1 MSSMVLTMGLNNGDK
16 QMKLHTRDQA
26 RKQLVKLKISVVE
39 LSNKVV
45 KLRRLMVLVGVQI
58 ILRKR

>member
-1 MSSMVLTMGLNNGDK
+1 MR
-16 QMKLHTRDQA
+16 LHTRDQA

-39 LSNKVV
+39 LSNNVV
-45 KLRRLMVLVGVQI
+45 KLRRLMVLAGVQI

>member
-1 MSSMVLTMGLNNGDK
+1 MSSIVLTMGLNNGDK

-39 LSNKVV
+39 ISNKVV

>member
-1 MSSMVLTMGLNNGDK
+1 MSSVVLTMGLNNGDK

-39 LSNKVV
+39 LSNNVV

>member
-1 MSSMVLTMGLNNGDK
+1 MSSVVLTMGLNNGDK

>member
-1 MSSMVLTMGLNNGDK
+1 MR
-16 QMKLHTRDQA
+16 LHTRDQA

-39 LSNKVV
+39 LSNNVV
-45 KLRRLMVLVGVQI
+45 KIRRFMVLVGVEI

>member
-1 MSSMVLTMGLNNGDK
+1 MSSIVLTMGLNNGDK

-45 KLRRLMVLVGVQI
+45 KLRRLMVLVGAQI

>member
-1 MSSMVLTMGLNNGDK
+1 MSSIVLTMGLNNGDK

-39 LSNKVV
+39 LSNNVV

>member
-1 MSSMVLTMGLNNGDK
+1 MSSIVLTMGLNNGDK

>member
-1 MSSMVLTMGLNNGDK
+1 MSFIVLTMGLNNGDK